1 MLSSYCN
8 QWRSSEPS
16 ETRKVLFYQTEISPQ
31 KYLTLISDK
40 IHHCLRN
47 FPAVQLH
54 QTKFWEE
61 HLLDM
66 LL

>member
-1 MLSSYCN
+1 M
-8 QWRSSEPS
+8 
-16 ETRKVLFYQTEISPQ
+16 SPVKPEKYFSTKQ
-31 KYLTLISDK
+31 KYLLGLTLISDK